1 MAAQLAP
8 VDLLSFVKE
17 TGEAIAKSK
26 IFSCENEYQGRVIA
40 LSCYVTRRDPLSI
53 PQEFHLMA
61 GKLSLRSDAMLGRL
75 QKAGGSHEIVARGP
89 DGAAIKV
96 TYKGQTYTESL
107 TWDEAK
113 LEPFVYQGKP
123 KDLMPKLLAGKL
135 DELTLSTNYA
145 TPRRRMQHLWAR
157 VVSDAVRAVAAEL
170 VTGSYTPEEVS
181 DFSGLAMPKGLL
193 EQATAGESPGFSTTA
208 GSPSPAEATGARV
221 VLSDGAT
228 MGIESCDDQ
237 STIKPKLAEPDPI
250 WKEIQILVR
259 DMGITE
265 PQLLAACKKR
275 GADSYPALLPEKQV
289 ELLQALQE
297 KAKSFKAKPA
307 EATASEPEKGSR
319 VDGPIPDD
327 MRAEIVAEMKKVA
340 QGVGGIEITN
350 YVKEQLASKGLKLA
364 DLTFAQGRRL
374 LSRLEAKAMQQ
385 FFDEDLA
392 EAAKKSA

>member
-1 MAAQLAP
+1 MAAQLTP
-8 VDLLSFVKE
+8 VDLLAFVKE

-40 LSCYVTRRDPLSI
+40 LSCYVMGRDPLAI

-75 QKAGGSHEIVARGP
+75 QKAGGSHEILARGP
-89 DGAAIKV
+89 DGASIKV
-96 TYKGQTYTESL
+96 HYKGQTYTESL
-107 TWDEAK
+107 TWEEAK

-123 KDLMPKLLAGKL
+123 KDMMPKLLAGKHA
-135 DELTLSTNYA
+135 ELTLSTNYA

-157 VVSDAVRAVAAEL
+157 VVSDAIRAVAAEL
-170 VTGSYTPEEVS
+170 VTGSYTPEEVA
-181 DFSGLAMPKGLL
+181 DFSGLVMPKGLL
-193 EQATAGESPGFSTTA
+193 EQDGLGELRPGFSTTA
-208 GSPSPAEATGARV
+208 GSPDSQSAGAHV
-221 VLSDGAT
+221 VLSDGST
-228 MGIESCDDQ
+228 TGVESCDDP

-250 WKEIQILVR
+250 WKEIQGLVR

-265 PQLLAACKKR
+265 PQLLAAFKKR
-275 GADSYPALLPEKQV
+275 GADSYSALPPEKQV

-297 KAKSFKAKPA
+297 KSKSFKAKLKAP
-307 EATASEPEKGSR
+307 ASEPEKGSR

-374 LSRLEAKAMQQ
+374 LLRLESKAMEQ